1 MSDETKPTEPAIPVI
16 APVPLASLQDLLAT
30 AARDWP
36 QATQRGASVAVRV
49 DARGVAVVG
58 TLTLHDDIDAR
69 VIAQRTYDG
78 NWEVAGQ
85 LRWVPR
91 Q

>member
-1 MSDETKPTEPAIPVI
+1 MNDVTEPVIPVI

-36 QATQRGASVAVRV
+36 NATQDGASVTMKV
-49 DARGVAVVG
+49 DARGVSVAATLSVHDFEGALLG
-58 TLTLHDDIDAR
+58 T
-69 VIAQRTYDG
+69 RTYDG
-78 NWEVAGQ
+78 HWEVSGMV
-85 LRWVPR
+85 RWSPR